1 MGEPVWE
8 ESEDARYVRK
18 LLEAK
23 QREWDAGDP
32 ADRFLED
39 MGWENK
45 DVSVVLQAVAVV
57 MGLGSST
64 DLTVGQLRKVR
75 QWYGTNFRTLVAL
88 YRFFLPLRAN
98 PGAGPTT
105 TENAFASHVLTY
117 IQWLR
122 DFASLQKSARNG
134 RVAVATFVK
143 WRDRFRQYC
152 MLNLEHVSGSATMNA
167 AVSY

>member
-1 MGEPVWE
+1 MGEPAWE

-75 QWYGTNFRTLVAL
+75 QWYGTNFRTLW
-88 YRFFLPLRAN
+88 PS
-98 PGAGPTT
+98 T
-105 TENAFASHVLTY
+105 
-117 IQWLR
+117 
-122 DFASLQKSARNG
+122 
-134 RVAVATFVK
+134 
-143 WRDRFRQYC
+143 
-152 MLNLEHVSGSATMNA
+152 GS
-167 AVSY
+167 SSP